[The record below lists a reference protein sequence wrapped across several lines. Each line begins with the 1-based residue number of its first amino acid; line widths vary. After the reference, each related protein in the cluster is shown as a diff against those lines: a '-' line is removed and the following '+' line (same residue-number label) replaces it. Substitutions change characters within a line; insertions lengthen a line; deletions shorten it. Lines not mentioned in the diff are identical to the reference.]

1 VALGR
6 TLRAGALVVAA
17 AICAISGC
25 GLPDPRPVLPP
36 PTAPES
42 SATAKQFTFAVPD
55 STAIRMAEAAGAP
68 FLGIELYYRMFPVE
82 SVPGRDLESREELVA
97 SGFRRIASSTDDDP
111 PSLPLIDGP
120 GTGVVVKLDFSRA
133 DIGEDPVATWDGS
146 DRRVYL
152 RRAVRSGTDDYKRF
166 ACDEFVPGDVDIATV
181 TEELADPEDCQTVQ
195 LQLYALS
202 YGATDRIT
210 VYSEALNLGSIDLT
224 FGRQ

>member
-1 VALGR
+1 MALER
-6 TLRAGALVVAA
+6 SLCAGALVVAA
-17 AICAISGC
+17 AICVTSGC

-36 PTAPES
+36 PTDPES

-55 STAIRMAEAAGAP
+55 STALRRAEVAGAP
-68 FLGIELYYRMFPVE
+68 FLGIELYYRIAPVE
-82 SVPGRDLESREELVA
+82 SVPGRDLESREQLVA

-120 GTGVVVKLDFSRA
+120 GPGVVVTLDFSRA
-133 DIGEDPVATWDGS
+133 DIGDDPVATWDGLE
-146 DRRVYL
+146 RRVSL

-166 ACDEFVPGDVDIATV
+166 ACDEFVDGDGDIETV
-181 TEELADPEDCQTVQ
+181 TEELADPENCATVQ
-195 LQLYALS
+195 LQLYAFS
-202 YGATDRIT
+202 YGATDRFT